1 MQYALQHLQ
10 IEYPS
15 LFVWQFFVSA
25 SLGIAEFLSSKDHSN
40 KTYKRHLLTG
50 AKVAHMLRHL
60 VKCTCEMCCFFGRV
74 WWHRMQSGKG
84 FKKNTAHNS
93 MLFLLD
99 HLWCVFIFLFLIAQK
114 KRGMPPRDHQ
124 NFQRLLENILWELKF
139 SMPNTLHQ
147 KKRCS
152 SARHIFGIVERAV
165 VPLFWKSC
173 YWQDIIFFS

>member
-25 SLGIAEFLSSKDHSN
+25 SLGIAEFLSSEDHSN

-84 FKKNTAHNS
+84 FKKIQRTIQWCSSWTTCGVSSYSCFWLPKKNAGCLQLIIKIFKDCLKTSFGNWNS
-93 MLFLLD
+93 A
-99 HLWCVFIFLFLIAQK
+99 CQ
-114 KRGMPPRDHQ
+114 
-124 NFQRLLENILWELKF
+124 
-139 SMPNTLHQ
+139 TLCTK

-165 VPLFWKSC
+165 VPCFENHVIDKTLF
-173 YWQDIIFFS
+173 FFS